1 MPDNKIALIL
11 AAGKGKR
18 MKSDLPKVLHKV
30 NGNYLVDHVINNARK
45 AGINRQILIIG
56 HKAELV
62 RESLKDNDVEFV
74 LQTEQLGTG
83 HAVMMAEPLLSDFDG
98 DLIVLCGD
106 MPLIRPATIAKLI
119 EERKKLNAAAMVLSV
134 VLDDPGSYGRV
145 VRDSD
150 GLLKAIVEFRDADD
164 QTKAIKEVNTA
175 AYCFDWRQLKPT
187 LSELNDDNNQGELY
201 LTDTISILVS
211 ENKKV
216 GAVIADDSNEGYGIN
231 SVEELSLVE
240 DLIKTGTY

>member
-1 MPDNKIALIL
+1 M
-11 AAGKGKR
+11 
-18 MKSDLPKVLHKV
+18 SD
-30 NGNYLVDHVINNARK
+30 Y
-45 AGINRQILIIG
+45 
-56 HKAELV
+56 
-62 RESLKDNDVEFV
+62 
-74 LQTEQLGTG
+74 
-83 HAVMMAEPLLSDFDG
+83 
-98 DLIVLCGD
+98 
-106 MPLIRPATIAKLI
+106 
-119 EERKKLNAAAMVLSV
+119 
-134 VLDDPGSYGRV
+134 
-145 VRDSD
+145 
-150 GLLKAIVEFRDADD
+150 